1 MNNISSS
8 YEYAVA
14 PDKRRNKTHRRR
26 RTALI
31 VSYVLFPLAFIM
43 FFTAINLPWFIF
55 FVAFATVMYITVSWR
70 RVVDYM
76 FEYSITSGELTL
88 SKIFGNSSR
97 KTIVRLTI
105 KSAAAIAPL
114 TAPDQRERLDSYDP
128 EVVYNALSCPDA
140 EDGYFL
146 IWRDDRDRRCALLF
160 EATAQTLKLCR
171 FYNPAATVVTKVR
184 Y

>member
-1 MNNISSS
+1 M
-8 YEYAVA
+8 A
-14 PDKRRNKTHRRR
+14 PDKRRNKSHRRR

-55 FVAFATVMYITVSWR
+55 FVAFATVMYITITWR
-70 RVVDYM
+70 HVVDYM
-76 FEYSITSGELTL
+76 YEYSITSGELTL

-114 TAPDQRERLDSYDP
+114 NVLAQRERLDSYDP

-146 IWRDDRDRRCALLF
+146 IWRDENDRRCALLF
-160 EATAQTLKLCR
+160 EATAQSLKLCR
-171 FYNPAATVVTKVR
+171 FYNPAATVMTTVR

>member
-1 MNNISSS
+1 MNDITST
-8 YEYAVA
+8 YEYAVI
-14 PDKRRNKTHRRR
+14 PDRKRNRVHRRR
-26 RTALI
+26 RTAMI
-31 VSYVLFPLAFIM
+31 VSYVLFPLVFIM

-55 FVAFATVMYITVSWR
+55 FVAFATVMYITISWR
-70 RVVDYM
+70 HVVDYM
-76 FEYSITSGELTL
+76 HEYSITSGELTL

-105 KSAAAIAPL
+105 KDAAAIAPL
-114 TAPDQRERLDSYDP
+114 TVPAQRERLDDYAP

-146 IWRDDRDRRCALLF
+146 IWRDENDRKCALLF
-160 EATAQTLKLCR
+160 EATAQALKLCR